1 MICTKCNKNK
11 TGKYVW
17 CDSCMDSKT
26 PVKVDKKIV
35 PLKIKE
41 EQFNILVHHNKFFS
55 IFHNIVD
62 KYNLK

>member
-1 MICTKCNKNK
+1 
-11 TGKYVW
+11 
-17 CDSCMDSKT
+17 MDSKT